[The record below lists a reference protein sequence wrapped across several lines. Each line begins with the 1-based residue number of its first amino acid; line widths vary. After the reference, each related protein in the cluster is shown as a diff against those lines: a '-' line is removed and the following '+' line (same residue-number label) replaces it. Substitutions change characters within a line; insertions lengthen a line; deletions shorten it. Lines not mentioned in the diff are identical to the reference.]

1 MVIRSHL
8 GYDMIRGMLYIT
20 KYILEPVDIA
30 KYRCEAGSSTDHDMA
45 DFGFVIQDLTLL
57 LLRGGRV

>member
-30 KYRCEAGSSTDHDMA
+30 KYRSEPGSSTDMA
-45 DFGFVIQDLTLL
+45 DFGFVIQDLSLL